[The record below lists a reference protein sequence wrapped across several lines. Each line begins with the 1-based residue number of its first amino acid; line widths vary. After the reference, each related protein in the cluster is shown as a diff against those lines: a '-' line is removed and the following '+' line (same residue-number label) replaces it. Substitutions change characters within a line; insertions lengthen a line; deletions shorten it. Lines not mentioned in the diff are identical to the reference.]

1 MKELI
6 SRFMNYNIQ
15 FVTVTQDLSSMK
27 KVRENTGKSVL
38 ENSNVRIVLTSDKTG
53 NEGKNNETA

>member
-53 NEGKNNETA
+53 NEGKKNETA

>member
-53 NEGKNNETA
+53 NEGEKNETA

>member
-38 ENSNVRIVLTSDKTG
+38 ENSNARIVLTSDKTG
-53 NEGKNNETA
+53 NEGKKNETA

>member
-15 FVTVTQDLSSMK
+15 FVTVTQELSSMK

-38 ENSNVRIVLTSDKTG
+38 ENSNVRIVLTSDKPG
-53 NEGKNNETA
+53 NEGKKNETA